1 MGRKDENLIA
11 QEKAEA
17 AQKETARFGKKLGS
31 MPESEEERRQQALAM
46 LRHKSQAKK
55 DGKRVVDRANKQPKN
70 EGKRVVDVD
79 HKITNAD
86 GKRLA
91 SDEKVLDDAY
101 KKAKKDGKRVAVG
114 DHKHTPSKKARAPRS
129 HSVGPLVLEKNTKK
143 DAEKPTPPTKIRIKA
158 PNPKTLAPPPL
169 EQVDETVEEA
179 SSPNGSVAEQEN
191 FEKLVPTDFYAE
203 FGRVGFFVRRLMY
216 YKDYAWK
223 NRDPEAQIG
232 IGGLITPLL
241 VHRGI
246 SLGDDASGPSF
257 IDLSYLKSA
266 HYFSG
271 RYNGRCVYSYLRG
284 STTVELLLPNYELTS
299 LSTPGTISFDIS
311 EQHLLGSHGTLGP
324 MVLHINEKAAAKAAK
339 FDKGYSSIATAHLFR
354 PPRYKFEQCTSA
366 LPIGPIRQAHDQI
379 STLQRWNRAQ
389 DRTIFKLTKKCKE
402 LRKTVKRQAE
412 ASAQFMRK
420 VADVLTRGAVAG
432 CKAEDF
438 DLDAFLAPPPLP
450 LHDPNAPQTE
460 KQALRSLR
468 NPYIAPSASGNMSPS
483 LSTTADEDDSEGEA
497 SASSHAP

>member
-1 MGRKDENLIA
+1 MTFTEIGEVLGLKDL
-11 QEKAEA
+11 
-17 AQKETARFGKKLGS
+17 KESSLPKLNG
-31 MPESEEERRQQALAM
+31 L
-46 LRHKSQAKK
+46 
-55 DGKRVVDRANKQPKN
+55 PK
-70 EGKRVVDVD
+70 G
-79 HKITNAD
+79 
-86 GKRLA
+86 
-91 SDEKVLDDAY
+91 
-101 KKAKKDGKRVAVG
+101 
-114 DHKHTPSKKARAPRS
+114 
-129 HSVGPLVLEKNTKK
+129 
-143 DAEKPTPPTKIRIKA
+143 
-158 PNPKTLAPPPL
+158 KTLPHFTYKFLSGKDRVSSRDKNASIRHPSVRYLHRLIVHTIYPRIEPSNVNGEDLNLMHQAIQRIALPPHLP
-169 EQVDETVEEA
+169 E
-179 SSPNGSVAEQEN
+179 
-191 FEKLVPTDFYAE
+191 VPTDFNAE
-203 FGRVGFFVRRLMY
+203 FGMVGYFVRRLMY
-216 YKDYAWK
+216 YKDYAWT

-241 VHRGI
+241 EHQGI
-246 SLGDDASGPSF
+246 TLGDDASGPSF
-257 IDLSYLKSA
+257 IDLTYLKSA

-271 RYNGRCVYSYLRG
+271 RYNGKCVYSYLRG

-339 FDKGYSSIATAHLFR
+339 FDQGYSSRATAHLFG

-389 DRTIFKLTKKCKE
+389 DRTIYKLTKKCKE
-402 LRKTVKRQAE
+402 LRKTVKRQTE

-438 DLDAFLAPPPLP
+438 DLDALLAPLP
-450 LHDPNAPQTE
+450 LPVLDPNAPQTE
-460 KQALRSLR
+460 KQALSSLR
-468 NPYIAPSASGNMSPS
+468 NPFIAPSVSGNKSPS
-483 LSTTADEDDSEGEA
+483 LSTTADKEDSKGEA

>member
-1 MGRKDENLIA
+1 MHQAVQHFTSPPHL
-11 QEKAEA
+11 
-17 AQKETARFGKKLGS
+17 
-31 MPESEEERRQQALAM
+31 PE
-46 LRHKSQAKK
+46 
-55 DGKRVVDRANKQPKN
+55 
-70 EGKRVVDVD
+70 
-79 HKITNAD
+79 
-86 GKRLA
+86 
-91 SDEKVLDDAY
+91 
-101 KKAKKDGKRVAVG
+101 
-114 DHKHTPSKKARAPRS
+114 
-129 HSVGPLVLEKNTKK
+129 
-143 DAEKPTPPTKIRIKA
+143 
-158 PNPKTLAPPPL
+158 
-169 EQVDETVEEA
+169 
-179 SSPNGSVAEQEN
+179 
-191 FEKLVPTDFYAE
+191 VPTDFYTE
-203 FGRVGFFVRRLMY
+203 FGMVGFFVRRLMY
-216 YKDYAWK
+216 YKDYAWT

-241 VHRGI
+241 VHQGI

-257 IDLSYLKSA
+257 IDLTYLKSA

-271 RYNGRCVYSYLRG
+271 RYNGR
-284 STTVELLLPNYELTS
+284 
-299 LSTPGTISFDIS
+299 TPGTISFDIS

-324 MVLHINEKAAAKAAK
+324 MVLNMNEKAAAKAAK
-339 FDKGYSSIATAHLFR
+339 FDQGYSSRATAHLFG
-354 PPRYKFEQCTSA
+354 PPLYKFEQCTSA
-366 LPIGPIRQAHDQI
+366 LPIGPIRQAHEQI
-379 STLQRWNRAQ
+379 RTLQRWSGAQ

-468 NPYIAPSASGNMSPS
+468 NPYIFPSVSGNKFPS
-483 LSTTADEDDSEGEA
+483 LDTTDEEGDSEDEA

>member
-1 MGRKDENLIA
+1 MHQAIQHFALPPH
-11 QEKAEA
+11 
-17 AQKETARFGKKLGS
+17 L
-31 MPESEEERRQQALAM
+31 PE
-46 LRHKSQAKK
+46 
-55 DGKRVVDRANKQPKN
+55 
-70 EGKRVVDVD
+70 
-79 HKITNAD
+79 
-86 GKRLA
+86 
-91 SDEKVLDDAY
+91 
-101 KKAKKDGKRVAVG
+101 
-114 DHKHTPSKKARAPRS
+114 
-129 HSVGPLVLEKNTKK
+129 
-143 DAEKPTPPTKIRIKA
+143 
-158 PNPKTLAPPPL
+158 
-169 EQVDETVEEA
+169 
-179 SSPNGSVAEQEN
+179 
-191 FEKLVPTDFYAE
+191 VPTDFYAE
-203 FGRVGFFVRRLMY
+203 FGMVGYFVRRLMY
-216 YKDYAWK
+216 YKDYAWI

-241 VHRGI
+241 EHQGI
-246 SLGDDASGPSF
+246 ALGDDASGLSF
-257 IDLSYLKSA
+257 IDLTYLKSA

-271 RYNGRCVYSYLRG
+271 RYNGKCVYSYLRG

-339 FDKGYSSIATAHLFR
+339 FDQGYSSRATAHLFG

-366 LPIGPIRQAHDQI
+366 LHIGPIRQAHDQI

-389 DRTIFKLTKKCKE
+389 DRTIYKLTKKCKE

-438 DLDAFLAPPPLP
+438 ELDAFLAPLPLP
-450 LHDPNAPQTE
+450 LLDPNAPQTE

-468 NPYIAPSASGNMSPS
+468 NPYIAPSTSGNKSPR
-483 LSTTADEDDSEGEA
+483 LSTTADEEDSEGEA